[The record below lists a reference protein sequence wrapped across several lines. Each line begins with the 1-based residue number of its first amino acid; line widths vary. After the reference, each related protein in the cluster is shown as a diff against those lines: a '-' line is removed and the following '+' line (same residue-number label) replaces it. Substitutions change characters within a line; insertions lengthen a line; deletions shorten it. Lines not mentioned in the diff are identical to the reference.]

1 MDFIMIQLTKA
12 LISLMQLTV
21 ALVYQRVTIV

>member
-1 MDFIMIQLTKA
+1 MDFIIIQLTKA

-21 ALVYQRVTIV
+21 ALVYQRMTIV

>member
-1 MDFIMIQLTKA
+1 MDFIMIKLTKA